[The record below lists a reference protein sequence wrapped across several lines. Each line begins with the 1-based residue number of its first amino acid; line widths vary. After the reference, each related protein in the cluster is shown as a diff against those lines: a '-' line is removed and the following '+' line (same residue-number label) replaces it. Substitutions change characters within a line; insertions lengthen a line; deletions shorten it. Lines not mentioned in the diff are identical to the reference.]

1 MAAVSAFGRLAATL
15 ATSSKRRQT
24 PKRTIIRDTG
34 PFLVL
39 PTRLAVNATSVGI
52 DP

>member
-24 PKRTIIRDTG
+24 AKRGHWPAGHRAA
-34 PFLVL
+34 P
-39 PTRLAVNATSVGI
+39 
-52 DP
+52 